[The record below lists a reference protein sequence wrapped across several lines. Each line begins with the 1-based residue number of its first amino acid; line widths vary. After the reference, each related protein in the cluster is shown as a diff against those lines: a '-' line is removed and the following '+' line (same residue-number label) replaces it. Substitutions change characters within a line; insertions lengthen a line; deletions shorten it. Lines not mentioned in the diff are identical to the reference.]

1 MGKKTNKAAQKSA
14 ETLSF
19 LERKLK
25 IINEM
30 TDKGKARILAERLY
44 MNNKEKTNEM

>member
-1 MGKKTNKAAQKSA
+1 MGKKNNKAAQKQ

-25 IINEM
+25 VINEM
-30 TDKGKARILAERLY
+30 TDRGKARILAERLY